1 MTDYSFEVLV
11 TDVVGDMADAIGYER
26 FTGSIAGRPVEQVT
40 VRSTHIYRHEEGE
53 WKIVH
58 RHRDNPSPASPRQ
71 DEVAEDGDD

>member
-1 MTDYSFEVLV
+1 
-11 TDVVGDMADAIGYER
+11 MAYAIRYER

-40 VRSTHIYRHEEGE
+40 VRSVHIHRREEGG

-58 RHRDNPSPASPRQ
+58 RHGDNPSRDPSPPQ